1 MKEVFNDDK
10 YITQDTLDKCFFMGE
25 VKSVDKVICGNG
37 FSTAFINSEVPKGK
51 VNIIIVPNRAVI
63 MSKELSY
70 KENPTKNKIKFFYKG
85 STDTGSDI
93 FDANVLMFVAD
104 SFLLMASSFELKRD
118 FINWVLIDE
127 FHSVEIQSSFRYMLV
142 DFKNKVKNIVG
153 NKVALTTVTATPNLF
168 SKVDIVIK
176 NKFIP
181 ELKINVVNDF
191 ERTIRNAKKL
201 IKENEKVLIC
211 TNNKNVIYSL
221 RDKDNSLKAD
231 YIIGN
236 GLASSVVELVKI
248 EQDNDSNLKIVS
260 SRGFEGFDIIG
271 EGYTVFFF
279 ENRDSFQDF
288 ETFYI
293 SNLYQAINRTRQ
305 GAKNIYYCRK
315 EVENARLN
323 PFNNIDKEIDFFV
336 NRKDLSV
343 EQKQKL
349 KFDVYK
355 KFVIF
360 SQNKDEFS
368 DNYGEFTLSKNEA
381 SISLFKETL
390 VYDKPFP
397 SKEFKT
403 FLEERKITLI
413 DNRVAQKKLKD
424 IKLKEVYKEDRLLI
438 NTKFID
444 DLDLFGSDYIL
455 TPFYSE
461 DIKGYYNQLKQY
473 LRRKHYS
480 KEREMSFRE
489 VKALELFSDKKQFTS
504 LLDNLTKAYNS
515 RSIEKY
521 GVKISKPYRD
531 IFKKKSIHILSKLIL
546 IFANE
551 KIEVPSKWV
560 VNRDYNI
567 MTEMG
572 VDEIK
577 LIAEVFRVEV
587 TEVDVNSAFIRII
600 YALNGLYLP
609 HNFYGENKEN
619 KRAINILLN
628 NFFYDEAKKTPKR
641 IQKARARESFKRYG
655 LDELAID
662 YLIDNFFECKFRG
675 NLFNFLSF
683 YEKTLVSK
691 VKRMALEDF
700 KTEGVARRHDSLL
713 LFNNESN
720 LERLNHLDFLNRD
733 GWFKIGKK
741 VDDDVVYFEDWVAKN
756 LV

>member
-1 MKEVFNDDK
+1 MREIFNNDK
-10 YITQDTLDKCFFMGE
+10 YITQDTLSKCFSLGE

-37 FSTAFINSEVPKGK
+37 FSTAFINSDVPKGK
-51 VNIIIVPNRAVI
+51 INIIIVPNRAVI
-63 MSKELSY
+63 MSKEASY

-85 STDTGSDI
+85 SKDTGTDI

-104 SFLLMASSFELKRD
+104 SFLLMSSSFELKKD
-118 FINWVLIDE
+118 LINWVLIDE

-142 DFKNKVKNIVG
+142 DFKNKVKSIVG
-153 NKVALTTVTATPNLF
+153 SKVALTTVTATPNLF

-176 NKFIP
+176 NKFIS
-181 ELKINVVNDF
+181 ELKINIVNDF
-191 ERTIRNAKKL
+191 ERTIKNAKKL
-201 IKENEKVLIC
+201 IKENKKVLIC

-231 YIIGN
+231 YIIGS

-260 SRGFEGFDIIG
+260 SRGFEGFDILG
-271 EGYTVFFF
+271 DGYTVFFF

-305 GAKNIYYCRK
+305 GAENIYYCRK

-323 PFNNIDKEIDFFV
+323 PFNDIDKDIDFFV

-349 KFDVYK
+349 KFDVFK

-360 SQNKDEFS
+360 TQNKDEFS
-368 DNYGEFTLSKNEA
+368 DNYGEFTISKNEA

-403 FLEERKITLI
+403 FLKERKITI
-413 DNRVAQKKLKD
+413 IENRVTQKKLKD
-424 IKLKEVYKEDRLLI
+424 IKLKEIYKEDRLLI

-461 DIKGYYNQLKQY
+461 DVKGYYNQLKQY

-489 VKALELFSDKKQFTS
+489 IKALELFRDEKQFNS
-504 LLDNLTKAYNS
+504 LLDNLIKTYNS

-531 IFKKKSIHILSKLIL
+531 VFKRKSIHILSKLIL

-551 KIEVPSKWV
+551 KIVTPSKWV

-567 MTEMG
+567 MTEIG

-577 LIAEVFRVEV
+577 LIAEVFQVEV

-609 HNFYGENKEN
+609 DNFYGDNKEN
-619 KRAINILLN
+619 KKAINILLN
-628 NFFYDEAKKTPKR
+628 NFFYDETKKTPKK
-641 IQKARARESFKRYG
+641 IQKAKAKESFRKYG
-655 LDELAID
+655 FDELAID
-662 YLIDNFFECKFRG
+662 YLIDKFFECKFRG
-675 NLFNFLSF
+675 GLFNFLSF
-683 YEKTLVSK
+683 YEKKLVSK

-700 KTEGVARRHDSLL
+700 KTEGVARRHDSIL

-733 GWFKIGKK
+733 GWFKIDSK
-741 VDDDVVYFEDWVAKN
+741 VDDDVVYFEDWLVEN